1 MVKLLEKGDL
11 YSKIAKVSILLLICA
26 VARGVKK
33 KERMRFMFTF
43 LIRCKETLQKN
54 LASLE
59 RRGKE
64 TQERLCKTNNVIIS
78 IFALFLL

>member
-11 YSKIAKVSILLLICA
+11 YSKIAMVSILLLICA

-33 KERMRFMFTF
+33 KEGMRFQVTL

-54 LASLE
+54 LA
-59 RRGKE
+59 
-64 TQERLCKTNNVIIS
+64 
-78 IFALFLL
+78 